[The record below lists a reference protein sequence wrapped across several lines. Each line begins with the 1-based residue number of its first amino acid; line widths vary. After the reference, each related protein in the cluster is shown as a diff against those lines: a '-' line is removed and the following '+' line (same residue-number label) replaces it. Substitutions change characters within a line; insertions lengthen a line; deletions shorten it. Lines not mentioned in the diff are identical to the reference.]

1 LIGVF
6 TPAASMTRGAF
17 FARPELNWVH
27 MRLYQRA
34 FARRVNRTAPP
45 GEVSHQEPNMT
56 ALPYRTA
63 LVVGAGA
70 GISASVARALA
81 EAGLKVGLAARN
93 VEKLAPLAAEI
104 GAERFVVDASDPA
117 AVAHLFETAE
127 ARIGDPDVVLYNAS
141 ARAHG
146 PIAELDPE
154 AVRKAVEISAFGGF
168 LVVQQAARRMI
179 PRGAGA
185 ILLTGASASIKGY
198 PHSAAFAM
206 GKFALRGLAQST
218 ARELGPKGI
227 HVAHFVI
234 DGGVRSARRPDPNE
248 RPDST
253 LDPDAIAQTYLDVLR
268 QPRSAWSL
276 EVEMRPWVETF

>member
-1 LIGVF
+1 
-6 TPAASMTRGAF
+6 
-17 FARPELNWVH
+17 
-27 MRLYQRA
+27 MRLFSMCDHRGPA
-34 FARRVNRTAPP
+34 TH
-45 GEVSHQEPNMT
+45 EELIMT
-56 ALPYRTA
+56 TIPYRTA
-63 LVVGAGA
+63 LIVGAGS
-70 GISASVARALA
+70 GISASVARGLA
-81 EAGLKVGLAARN
+81 TAGLKVAVAARN
-93 VEKLAPLAAEI
+93 VDKLASLAAET
-104 GAERFVVDASDPA
+104 GAERFTVDASDPA
-117 AVAHLFETAE
+117 AVAHLFEEVDT
-127 ARIGDPDVVLYNAS
+127 RLGVPDVVLYNAG

-185 ILLTGASASIKGY
+185 ILLTGASASVKGY

-218 ARELGPKGI
+218 ARELGLKGI

-234 DGGVRSARRPDPNE
+234 DGGVRGARHPDPNE

-253 LDPDAIAQTYLDVLR
+253 LDPDAIAQTYLDILR